1 MTNYIQP
8 NLLDRVYSRWFGYGT
23 VIEVLNNCGYSAL
36 VLFDIPNDKLH
47 DGDSST
53 IVPEDVRQ
61 HRCYFG
67 DILPFTEDR
76 EDAYDDVFVSIPF
89 NSEEYRRH
97 PVRFLVDTYDSETK
111 KNMFVPASLIAA
123 GATIN
128 TDGTFPVAF
137 DSISW
142 HDGLGLS
149 SWYDKVI
156 NKYWKEESEKRHIFW
171 GSLQYIRFDSDLLN
185 RTLKDNPD
193 LEGPC
198 DEDFADS
205 YVDEDEALEDE
216 DAWEGPVRDAEE
228 EEKKDVE
235 EEGTV
240 ASPSYYKIARVE
252 PNELMADLMSF
263 EQHEGFLW
271 GNIIKYAYRYGNKG
285 EKAETVKKIRK
296 YCDMLLEIL
305 EPKSELED

>member
-1 MTNYIQP
+1 MTHYIQP

-23 VIEVLNNCGYSAL
+23 VIEVINNLSRCGYSVL
-36 VLFDIPNDKLH
+36 VLFDIPHAKLH

-67 DILPFTEDR
+67 NILPFTEDR

-97 PVRFLVDTYDSETK
+97 PVRFLVNVYDSEQK
-111 KNMFVPASLIAA
+111 EDVLAPASLIAA

-171 GSLQYIRFDSDLLN
+171 GSLKYIRFDSDLLN

-205 YVDEDEALEDE
+205 YVDEDE
-216 DAWEGPVRDAEE
+216 DAWEGTVRDDEE
-228 EEKKDVE
+228 EEKKDE
-235 EEGTV
+235 EDTV

-252 PNELMADLMSF
+252 PNELMEDLMSF

>member
-1 MTNYIQP
+1 MTHYIQP

-23 VIEVLNNCGYSAL
+23 VIEVLSNYGYSAL
-36 VLFDIPNDKLH
+36 VLFDIPNAKLH
-47 DGDSST
+47 DGDSYT
-53 IVPEDVRQ
+53 GVPEGVRQ

-76 EDAYDDVFVSIPF
+76 EDAYDDVFVYIPF

-97 PVRFLVDTYDSETK
+97 PVRFLVNLYASEQK
-111 KNMFVPASLIAA
+111 KDVLVPASLIAA
-123 GATIN
+123 GETEN
-128 TDGTFPVAF
+128 QDGLFPVAL

-149 SWYDKVI
+149 SCYDKVI

-171 GSLQYIRFDSDLLN
+171 SELQYIHFDSDLLN

-198 DEDFADS
+198 DEDFTDE

-216 DAWEGPVRDAEE
+216 D

-235 EEGTV
+235 DDEDTV